1 MKYKIENE
9 DTLPAKTII
18 DFLKF
23 KGQLKIKSGKLRE
36 QFTERVKLKRK
47 QTQASIKFL
56 TPSKL
61 LTRLLVLFAQ
71 ITAVNN

>member
-9 DTLPAKTII
+9 DTLPAKTIL

-36 QFTERVKLKRK
+36 QFAERVKLKRK

>member
-9 DTLPAKTII
+9 DILPAKTVLK
-18 DFLKF
+18 FLKF
-23 KGQLKIKSGKLRE
+23 KGQLKINSGEPRE
-36 QFTERVKLKRK
+36 KYAERVKLKRQ

-56 TPSKL
+56 TSNKL

>member
-36 QFTERVKLKRK
+36 QFAERVKLKRK

>member
-1 MKYKIENE
+1 MKIYS
-9 DTLPAKTII
+9 LPKQ
-18 DFLKF
+18 FLNFVKF
-23 KGQLKIKSGKLRE
+23 KGQLKINSGEPRE
-36 QFTERVKLKRK
+36 KYAERVKLKRQ

-56 TPSKL
+56 TSNKL